1 MRICFMAHAGS
12 VHTQRYVAYFAAQG
26 HECHVI
32 SFTAGELAHAAVH
45 CLPSR
50 HPVSAEGGNWQHLL
64 QCPRVGK
71 LLREIR
77 PDVINAHF
85 ATSYGTVAALANR
98 GRVPVVVTAY
108 GSDVLTL
115 PRRHPGYMFFTRL
128 ALRSATSI
136 ISMADHITMRL
147 RQWLG
152 PGKPILTCQY
162 GIDIGLFHPTPAAE
176 ADPAAVLCN
185 RAWVR
190 NSNIPV
196 LLRAL
201 ARLKRQHCRMR
212 LTLLAG
218 GPMEDELTAQVQA
231 LGISDRVALVGR
243 VAPAAMPGHL
253 RQHAIWVSIT
263 SSDGWPLSLYEAM
276 ACGAFPVVSD
286 IAAYRG
292 HIEHGKNGFLV
303 DPTDDATLAAR
314 LAEAMENPELRRAA
328 AERNWSMVQ
337 ARADYRKNM
346 PRIEAHLCHVA
357 NDSCESST

>member
-1 MRICFMAHAGS
+1 MRICFMAHAAS
-12 VHTQRYVAYFAAQG
+12 VHTQRYVAYCAGQG

-32 SFTAGELAHAAVH
+32 SLTPGEVDYAAVH
-45 CLPSR
+45 CLASR
-50 HPVSAEGGNWQHLL
+50 RQVSAEGGNWQHLL
-64 QCPRVGK
+64 QCRRVGR

-85 ATSYGTVAALANR
+85 VTSYGAVAALANR
-98 GRVPVVVTAY
+98 GRMPVVVTAY

-115 PRRHPGYMFFTRL
+115 PYRHPGYMFFARL
-128 ALRSATSI
+128 ALRSAASI
-136 ISMADHITMRL
+136 ISMADHITR
-147 RQWLG
+147 RVRCWVG
-152 PGKPILTCQY
+152 PSKPILTCQY
-162 GIDIGLFHPTPAAE
+162 GIDTRRFGPPRSAE
-176 ADPAAVLCN
+176 ADPAACLCS

-196 LLRAL
+196 LLRAV
-201 ARLKRQHCRMR
+201 ARLKRQGCRMR

-218 GPMEDELTAQVQA
+218 GPLRDELAVQA
-231 LGISDRVALVGR
+231 QELAISGRVALVGR
-243 VAPAAMPGHL
+243 VAPATMPGHL
-253 RQHAIWVSIT
+253 RQHAIWISIT

-292 HIEHGKNGFLV
+292 HIQDGVNGFLV

-314 LAEAMENPELRRAA
+314 IAEAMANPELRRAA
-328 AERNWSMVQ
+328 AAQNWSMVQ

-346 PRIEAHLCHVA
+346 PRIEAHLCHIA
-357 NDSCESST
+357 ASSCESFT